1 MQNRCMER
9 PGQDVTRV
17 LGRASAP
24 LRQWERLRLR
34 TRPPAIGEILI
45 VLTLMVVYDR
55 LRTLA
60 AVDPTAAVGHG
71 LAILH
76 DETLLHLRF
85 EDGLNAWLA
94 GQAFLRDL
102 AADYYQFV
110 HETVALSVL
119 AICYVRRPSVY
130 RSARNALVLTNVIG
144 LVVFALY
151 PVAPPRLLPGSQFV
165 DVVAAAGFGAS
176 HGAITADQY
185 GAMPS
190 LHLAWATWA
199 ALTVWA
205 MTRRRSLRVLVVAH
219 VVLTGLIVI
228 ATGNHYVFDVAVGTM
243 LGAAT
248 AAVTGLLPRRNT
260 AALPELA

>member
-9 PGQDVTRV
+9 PGQEGATL
-17 LGRASAP
+17 LGPGPAP
-24 LRQWERLRLR
+24 LRHRGRLRLR
-34 TRPPAIGEILI
+34 TRPPVIGEVLI

-55 LRTLA
+55 CRSLA
-60 AVDPTAAVGHG
+60 AVDATAAVDHG
-71 LAILH
+71 RAILF

-130 RSARNALVLTNVIG
+130 RRARNALVLTNVIG
-144 LVVFALY
+144 LLVFALY

-205 MTRRRSLRVLVVAH
+205 MTRRRWLRVLVVAH

-248 AAVTGLLPRRNT
+248 AVVTGLLMRRNT
-260 AALPELA
+260 APLPELA